1 MDESLDLLSEEI
13 KQLEN
18 KLTELKKE
26 YKEKKTER
34 LRIAIEARNEA
45 DKAVKEE
52 LKNLGY
58 TVSARVVDNDFWR
71 GRAF

>member
-1 MDESLDLLSEEI
+1 MDENLEVLSEEI

-18 KLTELKKE
+18 KLVELKKE
-26 YKEKKTER
+26 YKEKKTEK

-58 TVSARVVDNDFWR
+58 TYSAKIIDNDFWR

>member
-45 DKAVKEE
+45 DKAVKQE

-58 TVSARVVDNDFWR
+58 TVSARVVDNDFWT